1 MGFTTIQWN
10 IDPRDWARPGVGEIE
25 SNVIDNAR
33 PGAIVEMHDGGGDR
47 SQTLAALPD
56 IITTL
61 RGRGYRFVTVTQLL
75 GQRLVYR

>member
-1 MGFTTIQWN
+1 
-10 IDPRDWARPGVGEIE
+10 VGEIE

-33 PGAIVEMHDGGGDR
+33 PGGIVELHDGGGDR

-61 RGRGYRFVTVTQLL
+61 RRRGYRFVTVTQLL
-75 GQRLVYR
+75 GLRPIYR